1 MSIATSVARLAAKTH
16 ESIVINFEP
25 EYRPPT
31 PGSSAWSI
39 IAKNIRL
46 KLVVPTGRFRPN
58 WVLARMLARTSEVG
72 YGSRLLGRSSLSC
85 ANRSRGEWPST
96 IIQAKV

>member
-46 KLVVPTGRFRPN
+46 KLVVPTG
-58 WVLARMLARTSEVG
+58 
-72 YGSRLLGRSSLSC
+72 
-85 ANRSRGEWPST
+85 
-96 IIQAKV
+96 